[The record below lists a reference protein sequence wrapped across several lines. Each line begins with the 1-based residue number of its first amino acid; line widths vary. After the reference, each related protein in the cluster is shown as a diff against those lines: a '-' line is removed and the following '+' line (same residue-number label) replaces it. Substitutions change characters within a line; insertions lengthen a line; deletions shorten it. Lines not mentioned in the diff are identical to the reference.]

1 MINEAELQ
9 KQIEEK
15 REEAT
20 VIIEKAYLIRRF
32 LGKGFIDHHY
42 SEGDLKL
49 DLHYDSI
56 LGCRGERVQWKNKTV
71 FQSYG
76 SWSTNTYVDTYIPS
90 EDWLRLLEI
99 LYEKVLQ
106 MQMEKTQED
115 LINTAK
121 KLGINQ

>member
-20 VIIEKAYLIRRF
+20 VIIGKAHLVRRF
-32 LGKGFIDHHY
+32 LGKGFIEPHY
-42 SEGDLKL
+42 SEGNLKL
-49 DLHYDSI
+49 DFHHDSI
-56 LGCRGERVQWKNKTV
+56 NGCHGERVQWKNKTV